1 MTVIDETSSDI
12 VHGGPPG
19 SATPRVGLR
28 AKLIRVYTLQ
38 LLLISAA
45 ALVGV
50 FITYLIVQ
58 DVLTRQALN
67 GEAEHYW
74 SLFDE
79 NPNQPLP
86 NTNNLTGYLARP
98 GDLSTVPDYLRDLEP
113 SFGRPPGLEPAAL
126 VHVSEHR
133 GHHLYLVFAEAQVSD
148 LVFYFGLAPLAAV
161 LLTVYLLLFATYR
174 LSQRAISP
182 VLALARSLEKF
193 DFEKE
198 HELNIPDL
206 TGDEDAETRTMV
218 RSLQHFVARIDR
230 FVERERN
237 FTRDAGHELRTP
249 IAVLKGSLDLLE
261 NQPEQSPVQEKT
273 LARMRRVLDETET
286 LLETLLLLAREQDV
300 ASAAPRV
307 NVSHVVAEQVELLS
321 ELAAERGN
329 RLVYESH
336 EDCWILAQDRVVAII
351 VSNLLRNA
359 LSYTS
364 NGSVTVVVDSQ
375 ALRIEDTGI
384 GMSEADIERAFTAFY
399 RSDPARESGHGHGLG
414 LAIVKRLCDQF
425 GWTVTLES
433 SLGSGSTFTV
443 VFANDDVN
451 ARR

>member
-1 MTVIDETSSDI
+1 MDAIQKVRSVLSS
-12 VHGGPPG
+12 
-19 SATPRVGLR
+19 SKTPRLGLR
-28 AKLIRVYTLQ
+28 AKLIRVYALQ
-38 LLLISAA
+38 LLLISIAA
-45 ALVGV
+45 SVGV

-79 NPNQPLP
+79 NPDQPLP
-86 NTNNLTGYLARP
+86 NTNNLVGFLAKP
-98 GDLSTVPDYLRDLEP
+98 GDLSTVPAYLHDLEP
-113 SFGRPPGLEPAAL
+113 SFGPVSGLKPESLA
-126 VHVSEHR
+126 HVSEHN

-161 LLTVYLLLFATYR
+161 LLTVYFLLFATYR

-193 DFEKE
+193 DFETE
-198 HELNIPDL
+198 HELSIPNL

-218 RSLQHFVARIDR
+218 RSLEHFVARIER

-261 NQPEQSPVQEKT
+261 NQPTRSPVEEKT

-286 LLETLLLLAREQDV
+286 LLETLLLLAREQDA
-300 ASAAPRV
+300 ASVAPRT
-307 NVSHVVAEQVELLS
+307 NVSHVVAEQVEQLS
-321 ELAAERGN
+321 ALAAEQGN
-329 RLVYESH
+329 RLVYDSL

-351 VSNLLRNA
+351 VGNLLRNA
-359 LSYTS
+359 LSYTTE
-364 NGSVTVVVDSQ
+364 GTVTVTVKDLAV
-375 ALRIEDTGI
+375 RIEDTGI
-384 GMSEADIERAFTAFY
+384 GMSESDIEQAFSAFY
-399 RSDPARESGHGHGLG
+399 RSDLARASGRGHGLG
-414 LAIVKRLCDQF
+414 LAIVKRLTDQF
-425 GWTVTLES
+425 GWTVALDSEV
-433 SLGSGSTFTV
+433 GRGSTLTV
-443 VFANDDVN
+443 RFAS
-451 ARR
+451 AHR